1 METEIEKIS
10 GFAAGIESA
19 VPERAALFQIR
30 GMIMGRAISAGLL
43 AFRERRRLNIL
54 PGLLNAGSCQS
65 RPGDSIWQPANPTRS
80 GCSAQGSLLKVRPVL
95 MQNCKKNKKFA
106 AL

>member
-30 GMIMGRAISAGLL
+30 GMLVGRVISAGLPGAL
-43 AFRERRRLNIL
+43 IKSLSDFIL
-54 PGLLNAGSCQS
+54 GFLCNA
-65 RPGDSIWQPANPTRS
+65 RNNPTRS
-80 GCSAQGSLLKVRPVL
+80 GCSARFKACNTILNHAKP
-95 MQNCKKNKKFA
+95 
-106 AL
+106 